1 MSNALRY
8 CSLHAPNGF
17 LVWPLC
23 IVDTLEERGKD
34 HGNRALWSFSG
45 ANINN
50 ALFVVT
56 DYKQS
61 IRFSLRSL
69 DTPCLDYDSLLPP
82 RIKLRAHFLL
92 IASGLSDS
100 PCFSIDTSGNRRMPW
115 ILLAFFPTDT
125 GYHTALHRDAL
136 TIAEKVECHDNVDIF
151 LCGIVALQ
159 FDVCH
164 WHDVTIGK
172 HCFTGGTDKML
183 DVHYYPSLPSFAVL
197 CQLVHYLLQ

>member
-69 DTPCLDYDSLLPP
+69 DTPCLDYDSLDRNSTRLNSSHLV
-82 RIKLRAHFLL
+82 I
-92 IASGLSDS
+92 S
-100 PCFSIDTSGNRRMPW
+100 
-115 ILLAFFPTDT
+115 
-125 GYHTALHRDAL
+125 Y
-136 TIAEKVECHDNVDIF
+136 
-151 LCGIVALQ
+151 
-159 FDVCH
+159 
-164 WHDVTIGK
+164 
-172 HCFTGGTDKML
+172 
-183 DVHYYPSLPSFAVL
+183 AVFCL
-197 CQLVHYLLQ
+197 KKKTKT